1 MKPTAG
7 HVTTR
12 LQVVG
17 LRSGAGVGVYGVPA
31 GCKFM
36 VRITLSHTHRRTHFD
51 SQRLP
56 FLQVLLCQSGPQ
68 KALQAFRDT
77 PQKAHSLITA
87 TILGAS
93 ALPLCSRIEQ
103 NIHFQTSTCLL
114 RLCPRL
120 LCPSVEFVNQIRA
133 TESLFCQELQDTFLR
148 ASQAISPPPLILFK
162 QIWDQKPH

>member
-1 MKPTAG
+1 MVKGKGKARGGMKPTAG

-56 FLQVLLCQSGPQ
+56 FPQVLLCQSGPQ
-68 KALQAFRDT
+68 KPLQAFRDSTKSTLTDHCYYSGSFRFTSLLQNRVEYPFLDVHMLT
-77 PQKAHSLITA
+77 PSLST
-87 TILGAS
+87 S
-93 ALPLCSRIEQ
+93 PLS
-103 NIHFQTSTCLL
+103 
-114 RLCPRL
+114 
-120 LCPSVEFVNQIRA
+120 
-133 TESLFCQELQDTFLR
+133 FC
-148 ASQAISPPPLILFK
+148 
-162 QIWDQKPH
+162 